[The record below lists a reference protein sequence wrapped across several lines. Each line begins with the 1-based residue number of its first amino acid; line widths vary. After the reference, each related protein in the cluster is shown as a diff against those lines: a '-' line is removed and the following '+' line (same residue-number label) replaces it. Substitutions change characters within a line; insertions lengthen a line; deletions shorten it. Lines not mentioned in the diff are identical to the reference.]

1 MSYFIERNHQVLR
14 KSKISIFAISLS
26 ASVLAHAQYEFMEDY
41 LCGHQF
47 AVQAAIVTGGNFG
60 IGIVDFTD
68 VTEIGLTISG
78 SINDAPLETKRV
90 TPVIFAGL
98 RSALGERTYFAS
110 GLDLNRTFGTI
121 DGSHVDSNIQV
132 GFYISLE
139 QMLTN
144 HVMLTGWINPY
155 QYTYLKLAGVG
166 VSTNDF
172 FSTGGVGINYLF

>member
-1 MSYFIERNHQVLR
+1 MLR
-14 KSKISIFAISLS
+14 KTNAIISNNPLGKISIIAISLFTS
-26 ASVLAHAQYEFMEDY
+26 SLAHAQYEFMEDY

-47 AVQAAIVTGGNFG
+47 AIQSAIVTGGNFG

-78 SINDAPLETKRV
+78 SINDAPFETKRV

-98 RSALGERTYFAS
+98 RNALGERTYFAW
-110 GLDLNRTFGTI
+110 GLDLNRTFGTLN
-121 DGSHVDSNIQV
+121 GNHVDSNIQV
-132 GFYISLE
+132 GLYVSLE

-144 HVMLTGWINPY
+144 HVMLTGWVNPY
-155 QYTYLKLAGVG
+155 QYTYLKLANNG

-172 FSTGGVGINYLF
+172 FSTGGIGINYLF